1 MWKVKFLALVF
12 LLLVFVLEVDSRGR
26 IGRQRRIRVSPPCRP
41 RACKVSSWSEWSP
54 CTHQC
59 GKSGIQTRARKKIVF
74 ESCGGSCPFFLKG
87 KRPCNRFK
95 CQNSRTPTGKDCS
108 CLPRY
113 NGMCCE
119 IGKYNWKQITRT
131 SKIKLKFKVLCLQNR
146 WRIRL
151 AYIFVMTNLPKR
163 SQSRHFELFWPRTTL
178 NRRKLKNK
186 TFLR

>member
-59 GKSGIQTRARKKIVF
+59 GKSGIQKRTRKRTVL
-74 ESCGGSCPFFLKG
+74 ESCGGSCPFVFKEI
-87 KRPCNRFK
+87 RSCNRVN
-95 CQNSRTPTGKDCS
+95 CQNSETPTGKGCS

-113 NGMCCE
+113 NGMCC
-119 IGKYNWKQITRT
+119 
-131 SKIKLKFKVLCLQNR
+131 KIDKLKANYSHEQN
-146 WRIRL
+146 
-151 AYIFVMTNLPKR
+151 
-163 SQSRHFELFWPRTTL
+163 
-178 NRRKLKNK
+178 
-186 TFLR
+186 